1 MSTSQPPVER
11 RGGLANVVDIII
23 APTAAFDRIRQ
34 VPVWGWAFLVAALLG
49 VAGTILVGPAIL
61 HAMETS
67 MPAQFAANDTI
78 AKLPPDQ
85 QQKQIAVMMSVAK
98 GFARFSWAFVPPAI
112 LLVGLVQAL
121 IMLIVN
127 AATRGDGTFK
137 KFYALSITVSVVGTG
152 VASVVLGAIVALR
165 GANSFET
172 TSAVGSALP
181 SLALLAPGAKGAL
194 GGFLGAVNVF
204 IIWATALIALGMSRV
219 GRIPRGPAWATAI
232 IMLLLTACF
241 AAYGARTNV

>member
-1 MSTSQPPVER
+1 MSTSAPPVER
-11 RGGLANVVDIII
+11 RSGLANVVDIII
-23 APTAAFDRIRQ
+23 APNAAFERIRQ

-49 VAGTILVGPAIL
+49 VAGTLLAGPAIQ

-67 MPAQFAANDTI
+67 LPAQFAANEAV

-85 QQKQIAVMMSVAK
+85 QQKQIAMMMSASRIFAK
-98 GFARFSWAFVPPAI
+98 LYWIFVPPAI
-112 LLVGLVQAL
+112 LLIGLIQGL

-137 KFYALSITVSVVGTG
+137 KYFALAVTTAVVGTG
-152 VASVVLGAIVALR
+152 LGSIVLGAIVTLR

-172 TSAVGSALP
+172 TTAVQAALP

-194 GGFLGAVNVF
+194 AGFLGSLNVF
-204 IIWATALIALGMSRV
+204 YLWAAALLALGMARV
-219 GRIPRGPAWATAI
+219 GRIPRGAAWATAI
-232 IMLLLTACF
+232 AMLLLTACF
-241 AAYGARTNV
+241 AAFGARANT

>member
-1 MSTSQPPVER
+1 LSTSAPPVER
-11 RGGLANVVDIII
+11 RSGLANVVDIII
-23 APTAAFDRIRQ
+23 APNAAFERIRQ

-49 VAGTILVGPAIL
+49 IAGSLLAGPAIQ

-67 MPAQFAANDTI
+67 LPAQFAANEAI

-85 QQKQIAVMMSVAK
+85 QQKQIAVMMNASKIVAK
-98 GFARFSWAFVPPAI
+98 LYWIFVPPGI
-112 LLVGLVQAL
+112 LLIGLIQSL

-137 KFYALSITVSVVGTG
+137 KFFALAVTVAVVGTG
-152 VASVVLGAIVALR
+152 LGSIVLGVIVTLR

-172 TSAVGSALP
+172 TTAVQAALP

-194 GGFLGAVNVF
+194 AGFLGSLNVF
-204 IIWATALIALGMSRV
+204 YLWSTALLALGMARV
-219 GRIPRGPAWATAI
+219 GRIPRGAAWATAI
-232 IMLLLTACF
+232 VMLLLTACF
-241 AAYGARTNV
+241 AAYGARANT

>member
-1 MSTSQPPVER
+1 MSTSPPPVER
-11 RGGLANVVDIII
+11 RSGLANVVDIII
-23 APTAAFDRIRQ
+23 APNAAFDRIRQ

-49 VAGTILVGPAIL
+49 VAGTLLVGPAVL

-67 MPAQFAANDTI
+67 MPAQFAASDTI

-85 QQKQIAVMMSVAK
+85 QQKQIATMMSITK
-98 GFARFSWAFVPPAI
+98 GFARFSWVFIPPGI
-112 LLVGLVQAL
+112 LIVGLVQAL
-121 IMLIVN
+121 IMLIAN

-152 VASVVLGAIVALR
+152 LGSIVLGAIIALR
-165 GANSFET
+165 GASSFET
-172 TSAVGSALP
+172 MSAVQGALP
-181 SLALLAPGAKGAL
+181 SLALLAPGAKGSL
-194 GGFLGAVNVF
+194 GGFLGALNVF
-204 IIWATALIALGMSRV
+204 VLWATALIALGMNRV